1 MSSSLQEL
9 NRELKRY
16 ETMYDREQRFKMVRE
31 RSGISLVLYV
41 EALVEKYGPEIYDV
55 LGNVSREFAYTRYS
69 KIINQL
75 GIKEQNAI
83 AAVKLISYVHTIG
96 GIKGEVIEASP
107 EKSVRIERECPMK
120 DIYTYE
126 MCKNIISLP
135 ALQGICKALGGN
147 VVVSHPKYMARG
159 DDVCEFV
166 FEMKG

>member
-1 MSSSLQEL
+1 MSSTLQEL

-126 MCKNIISLP
+126 MCKNIVSLP

-147 VVVSHPKYMARG
+147 LVVSHPKYMPRG

>member
-1 MSSSLQEL
+1 MISTLQEL
-9 NRELKRY
+9 NRELKEY
-16 ETMYDREQRFKMVRE
+16 ETMYSCEERLKMVKE
-31 RSGISLVLYV
+31 RSGRSLVLYV
-41 EALVEKYGPEIYDV
+41 KALVEKFGPEVYEV
-55 LGNVSREFAYTRYS
+55 MGNVSREFAYARYS

-107 EKSVRIERECPMK
+107 EKSIRIERECPMK

-126 MCKNIISLP
+126 ICKNIVSLP
-135 ALQGICKALGGN
+135 VLQGICKAVGGN
-147 VVVSHPKYMARG
+147 LVASHPKYMPKG
-159 DDVCEFV
+159 DGVCEFL

>member
-1 MSSSLQEL
+1 MGSTFQEL
-9 NRELKRY
+9 KKELKRY
-16 ETMYDREQRFKMVRE
+16 ENMYDCEERFKMVKE

-41 EALVEKYGPEIYDV
+41 KALVEKFGPQVYEV
-55 LGNVSREFAYTRYS
+55 LGNVSREFAYSRYS
-69 KIINQL
+69 KIINHL

-120 DIYTYE
+120 NIYTYE
-126 MCKNIISLP
+126 MCKNIVSLP
-135 ALQGICKALGGN
+135 ALEGICKAVGGN
-147 VVVSHPKYMARG
+147 LVVSHPKYMPRG

>member
-9 NRELKRY
+9 NRELKTY

-126 MCKNIISLP
+126 MCKNIVSLP
-135 ALQGICKALGGN
+135 ALQGICKALGGK
-147 VVVSHPKYMARG
+147 VVVSHPKYMPRG